1 MGNPYTG
8 WVGSYYIRNGKMCT
22 NTYIH
27 DEEKTYYVD
36 YKGVYQTNSWVT
48 IPGYETGYSW
58 RYVGPDGAVKR
69 DEWIGNYYVDEHGDM
84 VANTIVNTVD
94 YGLCK
99 FAEDGKW
106 IGYAKKADWNA
117 IGNKWYYVDD
127 MGRLVRGGKRVIG
140 GKTYYFDYDGAMRA
154 NTAFY
159 DHEGELYV
167 YVGSDGAVS
176 KANGWELGEYG
187 EWYYL
192 ENGTPKTGWFEYK
205 GKKYYLSPGT
215 YTGSMDVWD
224 YETNESEYYFFDQD
238 GAVIK
243 PKDGWFSMKEYGRT
257 SWYYIKN
264 GEAVHHTWYNGY
276 YFYASGQMATGT
288 METLSGEIYVF
299 DDNGYLLKNGWHEL
313 DGVWYYTDAKGRAYT
328 GERKINGKT
337 YWFTDSGV
345 WVK

>member
-1 MGNPYTG
+1 
-8 WVGSYYIRNGKMCT
+8 MCT

-154 NTAFY
+154 NTAFTIMKENY
-159 DHEGELYV
+159 MF
-167 YVGSDGAVS
+167 YVGSDGSSFKS
-176 KANGWELGEYG
+176 KWLGIRRVRRMV
-187 EWYYL
+187 
-192 ENGTPKTGWFEYK
+192 
-205 GKKYYLSPGT
+205 LS
-215 YTGSMDVWD
+215 
-224 YETNESEYYFFDQD
+224 
-238 GAVIK
+238 
-243 PKDGWFSMKEYGRT
+243 
-257 SWYYIKN
+257 
-264 GEAVHHTWYNGY
+264 
-276 YFYASGQMATGT
+276 
-288 METLSGEIYVF
+288 
-299 DDNGYLLKNGWHEL
+299 
-313 DGVWYYTDAKGRAYT
+313 
-328 GERKINGKT
+328 
-337 YWFTDSGV
+337 
-345 WVK
+345 